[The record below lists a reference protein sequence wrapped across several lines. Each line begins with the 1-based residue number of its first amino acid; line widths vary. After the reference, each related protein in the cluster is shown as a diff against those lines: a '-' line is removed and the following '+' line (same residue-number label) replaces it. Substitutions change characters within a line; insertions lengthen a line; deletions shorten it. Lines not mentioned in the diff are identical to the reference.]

1 MIAFRDEVE
10 FSFFHLGRNP
20 LLPSPTAYD
29 RDRKN
34 SFGVNASSLS
44 FSLNFEIFVSSV
56 LCGILKWNQSNRI
69 AILRQNSK
77 LEF

>member
-44 FSLNFEIFVSSV
+44 FSLNFEISSSV
-56 LCGILKWNQSNRI
+56 YFGAFWKGTKVTESRFWDKILN
-69 AILRQNSK
+69 
-77 LEF
+77 

>member
-44 FSLNFEIFVSSV
+44 FSLNFEISSSV
-56 LCGILKWNQSNRI
+56 YFGAFWNGTKVTESRFWDKILN
-69 AILRQNSK
+69 
-77 LEF
+77 

>member
-44 FSLNFEIFVSSV
+44 FSLNFEISSSV
-56 LCGILKWNQSNRI
+56 YFGAFWNGTKVTESRFCDKILN
-69 AILRQNSK
+69 
-77 LEF
+77 

>member
-10 FSFFHLGRNP
+10 FSFFHLGRNLP
-20 LLPSPTAYD
+20 LPSPTAYD

-44 FSLNFEIFVSSV
+44 FSLNFEISSSV
-56 LCGILKWNQSNRI
+56 YFGAFWNGTKVTESRFWDKILN
-69 AILRQNSK
+69 
-77 LEF
+77 

>member
-20 LLPSPTAYD
+20 PPPPTAYN

-34 SFGVNASSLS
+34 SFEVNASSLS
-44 FSLNFEIFVSSV
+44 FSLNFEISSSV
-56 LCGILKWNQSNRI
+56 YFG
-69 AILRQNSK
+69 A
-77 LEF
+77 F

>member
-20 LLPSPTAYD
+20 LLSSPTAYD

-44 FSLNFEIFVSSV
+44 FSLNFEISSSV
-56 LCGILKWNQSNRI
+56 YFGAFWNGTKVTESRFWDKILN
-69 AILRQNSK
+69 
-77 LEF
+77 

>member
-20 LLPSPTAYD
+20 PPPPPTAYN

-34 SFGVNASSLS
+34 SFEVNASSLS
-44 FSLNFEIFVSSV
+44 FSLNFEISSSV
-56 LCGILKWNQSNRI
+56 YFG
-69 AILRQNSK
+69 A
-77 LEF
+77 F

>member
-44 FSLNFEIFVSSV
+44 FSLNFEISSSV
-56 LCGILKWNQSNRI
+56 YFG
-69 AILRQNSK
+69 A
-77 LEF
+77 F